1 MNDISAVQSD
11 ANATLR
17 ELTARSEEN
26 DPKDD
31 KTLFLELMIA
41 QMENQDPLNPQEG
54 GEFLAQLAQF
64 STVEGIEKLNNQFDT
79 LAGQLRSSQALSA
92 TALVGRKVG
101 VQTAFGSLGEQ
112 GLSGTV
118 SLPQSTTNVRIDIFS
133 PTGQL
138 VQQLPLGSASA
149 GDVPFFWNGYDN
161 AGNRLPTGEY
171 QVKAFATIDGEQE
184 QVGTR
189 MGANVNSVT
198 INKDGSLTLNVAGVG
213 PVDFNE
219 ITELQ

>member
-1 MNDISAVQSD
+1 MNDIQALQSD
-11 ANATLR
+11 ATALAR
-17 ELTARSEEN
+17 ELTARSDTN

-79 LAGQLRSSQALSA
+79 LAGQLRSSQALQA

-101 VQTAFGSLGEQ
+101 VPTSFGTLTES
-112 GLSGTV
+112 GLSGTIQ
-118 SLPQSTTNVRIDIFS
+118 LPESTTNLRLDVFS
-133 PTGQL
+133 PTGQI
-138 VQQLPLGSASA
+138 VQQIALGSASA
-149 GDVPFFWNGYDN
+149 GEVPFNWNGFDN
-161 AGNRLPTGEY
+161 AGNQLPPGQY
-171 QVKAFATIDGEQE
+171 QVKAYAAIDGEQE

-198 INKDGSLTLNVAGVG
+198 INGDGSLTLNVAGVG
-213 PVDFNE
+213 PVDFSTVN
-219 ITELQ
+219 ELQ

>member
-17 ELTARSEEN
+17 ELTARSDAK

-101 VQTAFGSLGEQ
+101 VNTSYGSLGDK
-112 GLSGTV
+112 GLSGTI
-118 SLPQSTTNVRIDIFS
+118 SLPESTTSLRVDIFS

-138 VQQLPLGSASA
+138 VQQLPIGSASA
-149 GDVPFFWNGYDN
+149 GDVPFYWNGYDN
-161 AGNRLPTGEY
+161 SGNRLQSGEY
-171 QVKAFATIDGEQE
+171 QVKAFAVIDGEQE